1 MRHWIMMVLGFLWLS
16 GCASKPPEIP
26 AMPIENLQQSSA
38 IVVEDLRPETEAKSE
53 TFSINIMRESY
64 GIYRVNEVFINPP
77 APRLLAH
84 RAFETFPEL
93 ADALPIKLYHLVVYT
108 NLKSHLRK
116 YSAGMTFLGAAGGLL
131 VNSKVYQLNQVFFS
145 PINDAAFFDNTAKKE
160 HRRAFYTEEENPDD
174 SPAHLIYIDTEMLG
188 KRIASRCLIALNS
201 YADSRYPMTEKT
213 DACIEKHLALY
224 QTAPSVEQ

>member
-16 GCASKPPEIP
+16 GCASKTPEIP

-38 IVVEDLRPETEAKSE
+38 IVVEDLRPETESKSE

-64 GIYRVNEVFINPP
+64 GIYRVDEVFINPP

-93 ADALPIKLYHLVVYT
+93 ADTPSIKLYHLVVYT

-145 PINDAAFFDNTAKKE
+145 PIDDTAFFDNTAKKE

-174 SPAHLIYIDTEMLG
+174 SPTHLIYIDTEMLG

-213 DACIEKHLALY
+213 DACIEKHLEMY
-224 QTAPSVEQ
+224 QTTPSVEQ